1 MTAPSQPWL
10 GHVSD
15 SEAFRNRFSEYVIK
29 QGLSSPVA
37 VDAAAREH
45 VVTGDPIGAILV
57 RNGFLS
63 HKDMIA
69 AILHL
74 SADRIS
80 GERVARSRI
89 HAAVLD
95 QFSIILTAE
104 TDKTIY
110 AATKSD
116 ESLGRSEEARSHT
129 Q

>member
-89 HAAVLD
+89 PAAVID
-95 QFSIILTAE
+95 QYSILLTTA
-104 TDKTIY
+104 DRKTVVQG
-110 AATKSD
+110 KRVSV
-116 ESLGRSEEARSHT
+116 G
-129 Q
+129 

>member
-63 HKDMIA
+63 HTDMIA

-74 SADRIS
+74 SADRILS
-80 GERVARSRI
+80 ERADRSRI
-89 HAAVLD
+89 PAAVLD
-95 QFSIILTAE
+95 QFSTILPAEPNKTITAE
-104 TDKTIY
+104 R
-110 AATKSD
+110 KS
-116 ESLGRSEEARSHT
+116 S
-129 Q
+129 